1 MALLCGVPWR
11 NDSNLR
17 DVFDLSDDSGGKCAK
32 HLLHYRVMWRLL
44 V

>member
-1 MALLCGVPWR
+1 MALLYGVPWR

-32 HLLHYRVMWRLL
+32 HLLHCRVMWRLL